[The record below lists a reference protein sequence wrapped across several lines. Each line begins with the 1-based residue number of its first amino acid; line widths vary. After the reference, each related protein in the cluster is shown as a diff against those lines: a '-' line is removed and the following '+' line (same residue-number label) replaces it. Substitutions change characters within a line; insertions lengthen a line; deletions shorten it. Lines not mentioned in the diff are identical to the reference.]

1 MPLQRKFAKACFAR
15 LLPGVILAALA
26 LFVGAPRAKADDWDD
41 CNRRIAYAN
50 WQLHEAIEDHGYDS
64 RQARHWRHELH
75 EEYEHQEHL
84 RRKYRNDQWNR
95 EWRDRRDYDNGYDA
109 DRDRNRWYEDQ
120 YGRRRYYRRDRDD
133 D

>member
-1 MPLQRKFAKACFAR
+1 M
-15 LLPGVILAALA
+15 IALA
-26 LFVGAPRAKADDWDD
+26 LFAGAPHAKADAWDD

-75 EEYEHQEHL
+75 EEYERQERL

-95 EWRDRRDYDNGYDA
+95 EWRDRRDYRNGYYA
-109 DRDRNRWYEDQ
+109 DRDRNSWYEDQ
-120 YGRRRYYRRDRDD
+120 YGRRHYRRDRDD